1 MEEAMS
7 TASSSLVRRLQII
20 PIVSVLGIGIA
31 WQLLAASGYFGKA
44 LPSPVDVVRQL
55 LLMIREPISGVSLLG
70 HIWASMFRVLSAFFI
85 AVVVGIPLG
94 LFMGWNNKVEAIV
107 KPIFEIFRPIPPI
120 AWIPLAILWFGID
133 ETPKIFICFIGAFVP
148 AVMNAYTGIRFTD
161 PLLLDAAR
169 MLGGTRQQQ
178 FLEVAVPAA
187 LPAVFAGLQNGL
199 SLSWMCVLAAEL
211 VGAQEGVGYLIIV
224 GMNMSNPSMII
235 AGMLIIGA
243 VGAIIAVGL
252 RFAER
257 RILPWKREI
266 AQ

>member
-1 MEEAMS
+1 MN
-7 TASSSLVRRLQII
+7 TPSSSAGRNFQVI
-20 PIVSVLGIGIA
+20 PIISVLGIGIA

-44 LPSPVDVVRQL
+44 LPSPIDVVRQFVQ
-55 LLMIREPISGVSLLG
+55 MIQEPISGVSLLG
-70 HIWASMFRVLSAFFI
+70 HVWASMFRVLSAFFI
-85 AVVVGIPLG
+85 AVFIGIPLG
-94 LFMGWNNKVEAIV
+94 LFMGWNKKVEAIV

-120 AWIPLAILWFGID
+120 AWIPLAILWFGIE

-148 AVMNAYTGIRFTD
+148 VVMNAYTGIRLTD
-161 PLLLDAAR
+161 PLLIDAAR

-178 FLEVAVPAA
+178 FREVAMPAA

-199 SLSWMCVLAAEL
+199 SLGWMCVLAAEL

-224 GMNMSNPSMII
+224 GMNMSNPSII
-235 AGMLIIGA
+235 ISGMLIIGA
-243 VGAIIAVGL
+243 IGAAIAAGL
-252 RFAER
+252 RFVER

>member
-1 MEEAMS
+1 MS
-7 TASSSLVRRLQII
+7 TQTSLSSRQFQIV
-20 PIVSVLGIGIA
+20 PIVSVIVIGIA

-44 LPSPVDVVRQL
+44 LPSPIDVVSQL
-55 LLMIREPISGVSLLG
+55 VQMIREPISGVSLLG
-70 HIWASMFRVLSAFFI
+70 HVWASMFRVLSAFLI
-85 AVVVGIPLG
+85 AVFIGIPLG
-94 LFMGWNNKVEAIV
+94 LFMGWNKRVEAVV

-120 AWIPLAILWFGID
+120 AWIPLAILWFGIE
-133 ETPKIFICFIGAFVP
+133 ETPKIFICFIGAVVP

-161 PLLLDAAR
+161 PLLIDAAR

-178 FLEVAVPAA
+178 FLEVAMPAA

-235 AGMLIIGA
+235 CGMLIIGA
-243 VGAIIAVGL
+243 VGAAIAVGL

>member
-1 MEEAMS
+1 MS
-7 TASSSLVRRLQII
+7 AISPPSFVRQFQVIPLVSIAG
-20 PIVSVLGIGIA
+20 VGIA
-31 WQLLAASGYFGKA
+31 WQLLAISGYFGRA
-44 LPSPVDVVRQL
+44 LPSPVDVVRQFL
-55 LLMIREPISGVSLLG
+55 QMIQEPISGVSLIG
-70 HIWASMFRVLSAFFI
+70 HVWASMFRVLSAFFI
-85 AVVVGIPLG
+85 AVIIGIPLG
-94 LFMGWNNKVEAIV
+94 LFMGWNKKVEAII

-120 AWIPLAILWFGID
+120 AWIPLAILWFGIE

-148 AVMNAYTGIRFTD
+148 VVMNAYTGIRFTD

-169 MLGGTRQQQ
+169 MLGASKMQQ

-199 SLSWMCVLAAEL
+199 SLSWMCVLAAEM
-211 VGAQEGVGYLIIV
+211 VGATEGVGYLILV
-224 GMNMSNPSMII
+224 GMNMGNPSMII

-243 VGAIIAVGL
+243 VGATIAVGL

-257 RILPWKREI
+257 KILPWKREI